1 MGLPEKLRR
10 VRHYMHRSSSINRMY
25 CDLPCKILV
34 KRLNGM
40 RGKILV
46 LKGLETLFSQE
57 KVISRVLN
65 NFLIMKNECDCN

>member
-1 MGLPEKLRR
+1 
-10 VRHYMHRSSSINRMY
+10 MHRSSSINRMY

-46 LKGLETLFSQE
+46 LKGLETPFSQE